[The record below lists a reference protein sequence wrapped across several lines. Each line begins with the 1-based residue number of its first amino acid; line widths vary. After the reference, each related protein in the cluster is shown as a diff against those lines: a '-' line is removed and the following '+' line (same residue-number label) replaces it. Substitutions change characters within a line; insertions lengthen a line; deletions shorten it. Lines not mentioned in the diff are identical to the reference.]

1 MAQCQ
6 PHIAGTFIAKVIKGE
21 QVLLKKGNQTPVV
34 RGKIVCNANRQKHQN
49 SVANANYWS
58 STENNATNAFNF
70 NFNFDNGNQNNNN
83 KNNTNR
89 VRAVRDFKQAI
100 FSENLSASA
109 KALIVFSFLKNI
121 KLYKLICA
129 TFIIRHTT
137 TQN

>member
-1 MAQCQ
+1 VAQCQ

-70 NFNFDNGNQNNNN
+70 NFNNGNTNNNNN
-83 KNNTNR
+83 KTNTYS
-89 VRAVRDFKQAI
+89 VRAVRD
-100 FSENLSASA
+100 SS
-109 KALIVFSFLKNI
+109 I
-121 KLYKLICA
+121 KL
-129 TFIIRHTT
+129 F
-137 TQN
+137 

>member
-6 PHIAGTFIAKVIKGE
+6 PYIAGTFIAKVVKGE

-70 NFNFDNGNQNNNN
+70 NFNNGNTNNNN
-83 KNNTNR
+83 KTNTYS
-89 VRAVRDFKQAI
+89 VRAVRA
-100 FSENLSASA
+100 SSA
-109 KALIVFSFLKNI
+109 KTFLSTAILRFGSAFQLK
-121 KLYKLICA
+121 KDA
-129 TFIIRHTT
+129 TFNIRHS
-137 TQN
+137 

>member
-1 MAQCQ
+1 VAQCQ

-70 NFNFDNGNQNNNN
+70 NFNNGNANNNN
-83 KNNTNR
+83 KTNTYS
-89 VRAVRDFKQAI
+89 VRAVRDFEQTI
-100 FSENLSASA
+100 FQKTCQRLQ
-109 KALIVFSFLKNI
+109 
-121 KLYKLICA
+121 
-129 TFIIRHTT
+129 RR
-137 TQN
+137 